1 MRRKPTDDEIARELR
16 DHLEL
21 DAESLG
27 ATTDDPRDLARR
39 RFGNR
44 TSIGES
50 VREVWRWAW
59 LEQLEQDVRH
69 GWRALIRT
77 PAYSVAVAVTLAL
90 GVGAGAAMFSFSE
103 AIHRPFPQLPQD
115 RLVWIT
121 QRSAN
126 CPDCDEISPA
136 AFAALG
142 ARSPAIKPIGVVGWR
157 TSLRTPEGSEMLNG
171 FRITPSGFTLIG
183 APFALGRGFAAD
195 ADQPGAPPTAVLSYK
210 FWQERFAGSPGVL
223 DSVITL
229 AGTARTVVGVL
240 GKDIVFP
247 MVADVYAPLSF
258 DPADARNYGA
268 RSLNAFGRL
277 APGATIDAARAEAA
291 TVAEELARESPKTDS
306 GWALVVR
313 PVTRY
318 HTDDIVIIERIAGIA
333 ALLVFLAACMSA
345 ANLALSRITA
355 RRGELALRGALGVGR
370 WRLARH
376 LLTEALLVSLVAGAV
391 GVVLAIWALHAL
403 RGAMPADFAAYAPGW
418 ARLGIDT
425 RALAFTLAV
434 SVLAMAAFALLPVV
448 RGTRVDLAG
457 VLADGGRASTGGT
470 RGTRTRS
477 VLVVLEVAIAIVL
490 LTAATLF
497 TESVRNM
504 LRDDPGVRIDHAL
517 VMNVSLPA
525 GLTDSAVSDA
535 YRRLDAS
542 LNAVPGVR
550 AAGFTTTTPLSNN
563 FWGETFQIPGRPPEP
578 HGQALNANNQQVTPG
593 YAAASG
599 LRVVAGRMIASSDV
613 AGAPRAIVVNEKLAR
628 AMWPGANALGRTMK
642 VEGAEWTVVG
652 VVADVHHGGFDEPV
666 RYTMYRSIYQSP
678 SRVGDLAVW
687 TASDPLQMRDAIRR
701 VVALTDPAAALGR
714 MTTMDAMEARHV
726 SPFRMMASMLAVLA
740 LVTMTIAVVGLYGLI
755 AYGVAQR
762 TREIGVRMAL
772 GARPTDILSQVGG
785 GALKLAALGVL
796 FGVAGAAAFARL
808 LTSMLYGV
816 TAGDPATFVGVAVVL
831 LAVALVAALV
841 PSWRASRVDPTV
853 ALRA

>member
-1 MRRKPTDDEIARELR
+1 MQRPNDDEIDRELR

-21 DAESLG
+21 DAEALG
-27 ATTDDPRDLARR
+27 AAADPRSAARR
-39 RFGNR
+39 RFGNV
-44 TSIGES
+44 TGIGES

-59 LEQLEQDVRH
+59 LEQLEQDARH
-69 GWRALIRT
+69 GWRALIRS
-77 PAYSVAVAVTLAL
+77 PAYSGAVVITLAL

-103 AIHRPFPQLPQD
+103 AIHRPFPQLAQD

-121 QRSAN
+121 QRSAT
-126 CPDCDEISPA
+126 CPDCDEVSPA
-136 AFAALG
+136 ALAAMRAR
-142 ARSPAIKPIGVVGWR
+142 ARSIQPIGVAGWR
-157 TSLRTPEGSEMLNG
+157 TSLGTAEGSEMLSG
-171 FRITPSGFTLIG
+171 FEVSPNAFTLIG
-183 APFALGRGFAAD
+183 APFALGRGFAA
-195 ADQPGAPPTAVLSYK
+195 
-210 FWQERFAGSPGVL
+210 VL
-223 DSVITL
+223 DSAITI
-229 AGTARTVVGVL
+229 GGKARTVVGVL

-247 MVADVYAPLSF
+247 MGADAYAPLPF
-258 DPADARNYGA
+258 NAADAQNYGA
-268 RSLNAFGRL
+268 RSLNAFARL
-277 APGATIDAARAEAA
+277 TPGATIDAARAEAA
-291 TVAEELARESPKTDS
+291 TVAAELARESPKTDS
-306 GWALVVR
+306 GWALAVR
-313 PVTRY
+313 PITRY

-418 ARLGIDT
+418 AHLGIDA
-425 RALAFTLAV
+425 RALAFTFAV

-457 VLADGGRASTGGT
+457 VLADGGRASTGGA

-497 TESVRNM
+497 AESVRNM
-504 LRDDPGVRIDHAL
+504 LRGDPGVRIEHAL

-535 YRRLDAS
+535 YRRLDQN
-542 LNAVPGVR
+542 LNAAPGVR

-578 HGQALNANNQQVTPG
+578 YGQPLNANNQQVTPG

-628 AMWPGANALGRTMK
+628 AMWPGVSPLGRVMI
-642 VEGAEWTVVG
+642 VEGAEWNVVG

-666 RYTMYRSIYQSP
+666 RYTMYRSLYQSP
-678 SRVGDLAVW
+678 MRAGDLAVW
-687 TASDPLQMRDAIRR
+687 TDGDPEQMRDPIRR
-701 VVALTDPAAALGR
+701 VVARTDPAMALGR
-714 MTTMDAMEARHV
+714 MMTMDAMQARHV

-808 LTSMLYGV
+808 LTSLLYGV
-816 TAGDPATFVGVAVVL
+816 TASDPRTFVSVAVVL
-831 LAVALVAALV
+831 LAVALAAALV

>member
-1 MRRKPTDDEIARELR
+1 MSHRPSDDEIDRELR

-21 DAESLG
+21 DAEVLG
-27 ATTDDPRDLARR
+27 AAADPRNAARR
-39 RFGNR
+39 RFGNV
-44 TSIGES
+44 TGVGES
-50 VREVWRWAW
+50 VREVWHWAW
-59 LEQLEQDVRH
+59 LEQLEQDARH
-69 GWRALIRT
+69 GWRALVRS
-77 PAYSVAVAVTLAL
+77 PAYSVATVVTLAL

-103 AIHRPFPQLPQD
+103 AIHRPFPQLAQD

-121 QRSAN
+121 QRSAT
-126 CPDCDEISPA
+126 CPGCDEVSPA
-136 AFAALG
+136 ALAAMRAR
-142 ARSPAIKPIGVVGWR
+142 ARSIQPIGVAGWR
-157 TSLRTPEGSEMLNG
+157 TSLRTAEGSEMLNG
-171 FRITPSGFTLIG
+171 FEVSPNAFSLIG
-183 APFALGRGFAAD
+183 ATFALGRGFAAD
-195 ADQPGAPPTAVLSYK
+195 ADQPGVPPTTVLSYK
-210 FWQERFAGSPGVL
+210 FWQERFAGSRGVL
-223 DSVITL
+223 DSIVMI
-229 AGTARTVVGVL
+229 GGKARTVVGVL

-247 MVADVYAPLSF
+247 MAADVYAPLPF
-258 DPADARNYGA
+258 DPADAQNYGA
-268 RSLNAFGRL
+268 RSLNAFARL
-277 APGATIDAARAEAA
+277 TPGATIDAARAEAA
-291 TVAEELARESPKTDS
+291 TVAGELARESPKTDS
-306 GWALVVR
+306 GWALAVR
-313 PVTRY
+313 PITRY
-318 HTDDIVIIERIAGIA
+318 HTDDVVIIERIAAIA

-376 LLTEALLVSLVAGAV
+376 LLTEALLVSLVAGAA

-457 VLADGGRASTGGT
+457 VLADGGRASTGGA

-477 VLVVLEVAIAIVL
+477 ILVVLEVAIAIVL

-504 LRDDPGVRIDHAL
+504 LRDDPGVRIDRAL

-525 GLTDSAVSDA
+525 GLGDSAVSDT
-535 YRRLDAS
+535 YRRLDQN
-542 LNAVPGVR
+542 LNAAPGVR

-578 HGQALNANNQQVTPG
+578 YGQPLSANNQQVTPG

-599 LRVVAGRMIASSDV
+599 LRIVAGRMIASSDV

-628 AMWPGANALGRTMK
+628 AMWPGVSPLGRAMI
-642 VEGAEWTVVG
+642 VEGAERNVIG

-666 RYTMYRSIYQSP
+666 RYTMYRSLYQSP
-678 SRVGDLAVW
+678 TRVGDLAVW
-687 TASDPLQMRDAIRR
+687 TDGDPEQMRDPIRR
-701 VVALTDPAAALGR
+701 VVARTEPAMALGQ
-714 MTTMDAMEARHV
+714 MMTMDAMQARHV
-726 SPFRMMASMLAVLA
+726 SPFRMMASMLGVLA

-772 GARPTDILSQVGG
+772 GARPSDILSQVGG

-808 LTSMLYGV
+808 LSSMLYGV
-816 TAGDPATFVGVAVVL
+816 TASDPATFVGVAVVL

-841 PSWRASRVDPTV
+841 PSWRAARVDPTV

>member
-1 MRRKPTDDEIARELR
+1 MQRPNDDEIDRELR

-21 DAESLG
+21 DAEALG
-27 ATTDDPRDLARR
+27 AAADPRSAARR
-39 RFGNR
+39 RFGNV
-44 TSIGES
+44 TGIGES

-59 LEQLEQDVRH
+59 LEQLEQDARH
-69 GWRALIRT
+69 GWRALIRS
-77 PAYSVAVAVTLAL
+77 PAYSGAVVITLAL

-103 AIHRPFPQLPQD
+103 AIHRPFPQLAQD

-121 QRSAN
+121 QRSAT
-126 CPDCDEISPA
+126 CPDCDEVSPA
-136 AFAALG
+136 ALAAMRAR
-142 ARSPAIKPIGVVGWR
+142 ARSIQPIGVAGWR
-157 TSLRTPEGSEMLNG
+157 TSLGTAEGSEMLSG
-171 FRITPSGFTLIG
+171 FEVSPNAFTLIG
-183 APFALGRGFAAD
+183 APFALGRGFAAG
-195 ADQPGAPPTAVLSYK
+195 ADRSGASPTTVLSYK
-210 FWQERFAGSPGVL
+210 FWQERFGGSRGVL
-223 DSVITL
+223 DSAITI
-229 AGTARTVVGVL
+229 GGKARTVVGVL

-247 MVADVYAPLSF
+247 MAADVYAPLPF
-258 DPADARNYGA
+258 NAADAQNYGA
-268 RSLNAFGRL
+268 RSLNAFARL
-277 APGATIDAARAEAA
+277 TPGATIDAARAEAA
-291 TVAEELARESPKTDS
+291 TVAAELARESPTTDS
-306 GWALVVR
+306 GWALAVR
-313 PVTRY
+313 PITRY

-418 ARLGIDT
+418 AHLGIDA
-425 RALAFTLAV
+425 RALAFTFAV

-457 VLADGGRASTGGT
+457 VLADGGRASTGGA

-497 TESVRNM
+497 AESVRNM
-504 LRDDPGVRIDHAL
+504 LRGDPGVRIEHAL

-535 YRRLDAS
+535 YRRLDQN
-542 LNAVPGVR
+542 LNAAPGVR

-578 HGQALNANNQQVTPG
+578 YGQPLNANNQQVTPG

-628 AMWPGANALGRTMK
+628 AMWPGVSPLGRVMI
-642 VEGAEWTVVG
+642 VEGAEWNVVG

-666 RYTMYRSIYQSP
+666 RYTMYRSLYQSP
-678 SRVGDLAVW
+678 TRVGDLAVW
-687 TASDPLQMRDAIRR
+687 TDGDPAQMRDPIRR
-701 VVALTDPAAALGR
+701 VVERTDPAMALGR
-714 MTTMDAMEARHV
+714 MTTMDAMQARHV

-816 TAGDPATFVGVAVVL
+816 TASDPRTFVSVAVVL
-831 LAVALVAALV
+831 LAVALAAALV